1 LVIRPYTGIRQK
13 LSENKKNPVI
23 LSKLLTEDGRMPFD
37 PTLAFDKNCLRIKNP
52 VILSKLLTEDG
63 RMPFDPTL
71 AFDKNCL
78 RIKKSCNPVKTWF
91 SDSFCGRDEQVLP
104 NSIRPR
110 CNLREWTNAIRPYTA
125 ILQIKKPVNPVKT
138 FKLRNKKPINPVYY
152 QTRLK
157 NESTNSFLLKT

>member
-1 LVIRPYTGIRQK
+1 
-13 LSENKKNPVI
+13 
-23 LSKLLTEDGRMPFD
+23 MPFV

-78 RIKKSCNPVKTWF
+78 RIKKSCNPVKTF
-91 SDSFCGRDEQVLP
+91 NR
-104 NSIRPR
+104 R
-110 CNLREWTNAIRPYTA
+110 WTNAIRPYTA

-138 FKLRNKKPINPVYY
+138 FKLRKKKPINPVYY